1 MRNIFEGTAV
11 TPKDREK
18 ILTNIITIVQEIDHD
33 TGTNK
38 NGVLDIIVQNS
49 DLNSALLKMFVK
61 KIYPGVEIVW
71 AFLKE
76 GLSFSLF
83 LNYKSK
89 KLIYLGLVFSTSL
102 S

>member
-1 MRNIFEGTAV
+1 VCECGSITVENLIGREGEMRNIFEGTAV

-61 KIYPGVEIVW
+61 KIYPGVEIV
-71 AFLKE
+71 
-76 GLSFSLF
+76 
-83 LNYKSK
+83 
-89 KLIYLGLVFSTSL
+89 
-102 S
+102 